1 MSQHP
6 SLKTSKAG
14 KKHRTVL
21 KRYERFFAL
30 REKGMLKDGNSV
42 FGMPKLKIVRVK
54 VKKEKAE
61 EKPEE
66 VQAAAEAAPEA
77 TAKTE
82 ATPKAGK
89 KEEKKEKKQ

>member
-1 MSQHP
+1 MSQHS
-6 SLKTSKAG
+6 SLKSSKAR

-30 REKGMLKDGNSV
+30 KEKGRLKDGDSV

-66 VQAAAEAAPEA
+66 AQAAAETAAETGA
-77 TAKTE
+77 VAKS
-82 ATPKAGK
+82 A
-89 KEEKKEKKQ
+89 KEEKKEKK